1 MFRPLNAKCECR
13 FQSRPTEPKIE
24 VVKMP
29 GHTVLYD
36 VNSMAAVE
44 VDDQAADDLAAGKT
58 NVSGRAS

>member
-13 FQSRPTEPKIE
+13 FQTRPTEPKIE
-24 VVKMP
+24 VVKTP

-44 VDDQAADDLAAGKT
+44 VDD
-58 NVSGRAS
+58 